1 MEYTYTLKYDGSGG
15 YIGKTPIYSQAINAA
30 KGYAKTY
37 GLSVLVSHTWKNKT
51 REIVIHPDETI
62 THLWNGER

>member
-1 MEYTYTLKYDGSGG
+1 VEYAYTLKYDGSGG

-37 GLSVLVSHTWKNKT
+37 GLSVLV
-51 REIVIHPDETI
+51 R
-62 THLWNGER
+62 